1 MMMVQAVVLMVSR
14 LKTELI
20 RTLVLSLRSPTSCA
34 DWHLKRSKSRP
45 QVAQSPWKTDE
56 SKQNSAKPFK
66 HKKAQRIAQANKSH
80 WCESMQNLIAQQ
92 PEDYVKSAMKVIAAN
107 VQAIA
112 DEIDYSEVKTLFTG
126 ILAAQQNHKRLFVM
140 GAGRSG
146 LVVKGFAMRLMHV
159 GFNVY
164 VVGETVTPAVETD
177 DLLIVISGSG
187 ETKSINEMSALAKA
201 KGTRLAAVTSNRDS
215 TLGTISDAIVVVK
228 GRTKASGMDFMER
241 QVVGSHISF
250 APLGT
255 MFEISTMV
263 FLDGIIAALME
274 ITKKS
279 EEDLKKKHATLE

>member
-1 MMMVQAVVLMVSR
+1 MR
-14 LKTELI
+14 
-20 RTLVLSLRSPTSCA
+20 
-34 DWHLKRSKSRP
+34 
-45 QVAQSPWKTDE
+45 
-56 SKQNSAKPFK
+56 AKPE
-66 HKKAQRIAQANKSH
+66 R
-80 WCESMQNLIAQQ
+80 
-92 PEDYVKSAMKVIAAN
+92 PEEYVKSAMKVITAN
-107 VQAIA
+107 VQTIA
-112 DEIDYSEVKTLFTG
+112 DEIDCVEINALVSD
-126 ILAAQQNHKRLFVM
+126 ILAAHQNKKRVFVM

-146 LVVKGFAMRLMHV
+146 LVVKGFAMRLMHL

-201 KGTRLAAVTSNRDS
+201 KGTRLASVTSNKES
-215 TLGTISDAIVVVK
+215 TLGSISDTIVVIK
-228 GRTKASGMDFMER
+228 GRTKVSGMDFMER

-263 FLDGIIAALME
+263 FLDGVIAALME
-274 ITKKS
+274 VTKVS

>member
-1 MMMVQAVVLMVSR
+1 
-14 LKTELI
+14 
-20 RTLVLSLRSPTSCA
+20 
-34 DWHLKRSKSRP
+34 
-45 QVAQSPWKTDE
+45 
-56 SKQNSAKPFK
+56 
-66 HKKAQRIAQANKSH
+66 
-80 WCESMQNLIAQQ
+80 MQNPLAQQ
-92 PEDYVKSAMKVIAAN
+92 PEDYVKSAMKLIAAN

-112 DEIDYSEVKTLFTG
+112 DEIDYSEVKALVMD
-126 ILAAQQNHKRLFVM
+126 ILAAHQNQKRMFVM

-146 LVVKGFAMRLMHV
+146 LVVKGFAMRLMHL

-177 DLLIVISGSG
+177 DLLVAISGSG

-201 KGTRLAAVTSNRDS
+201 KGARLAAVTSNKDS
-215 TLGTISDAIVVVK
+215 TLGTFSDTIVVVK

>member
-1 MMMVQAVVLMVSR
+1 
-14 LKTELI
+14 
-20 RTLVLSLRSPTSCA
+20 
-34 DWHLKRSKSRP
+34 
-45 QVAQSPWKTDE
+45 
-56 SKQNSAKPFK
+56 
-66 HKKAQRIAQANKSH
+66 
-80 WCESMQNLIAQQ
+80 MQNPIAQQ

-112 DEIDYSEVKTLFTG
+112 DEIDYSEVKTLVTD
-126 ILAAQQNHKRLFVM
+126 ILAAQQDHKRLFVM

-146 LVVKGFAMRLMHV
+146 LVVKGFAMRLMHL

>member
-1 MMMVQAVVLMVSR
+1 
-14 LKTELI
+14 
-20 RTLVLSLRSPTSCA
+20 
-34 DWHLKRSKSRP
+34 
-45 QVAQSPWKTDE
+45 
-56 SKQNSAKPFK
+56 
-66 HKKAQRIAQANKSH
+66 
-80 WCESMQNLIAQQ
+80 MQNLIAHQ

-112 DEIDYSEVKTLFTG
+112 DEIDYSEVKTLVTG
-126 ILAAQQNHKRLFVM
+126 ILAAQQNQKRLFVM

-146 LVVKGFAMRLMHV
+146 LVVKGFAMRLMHL

>member
-1 MMMVQAVVLMVSR
+1 
-14 LKTELI
+14 
-20 RTLVLSLRSPTSCA
+20 
-34 DWHLKRSKSRP
+34 
-45 QVAQSPWKTDE
+45 
-56 SKQNSAKPFK
+56 
-66 HKKAQRIAQANKSH
+66 
-80 WCESMQNLIAQQ
+80 MQNPIAQQ

-112 DEIDYSEVKTLFTG
+112 DEIDYSEVKTLVTD

-146 LVVKGFAMRLMHV
+146 LVVKGFAMRLMHL

-201 KGTRLAAVTSNRDS
+201 KGTRLVAVTSNSDS

>member
-1 MMMVQAVVLMVSR
+1 
-14 LKTELI
+14 
-20 RTLVLSLRSPTSCA
+20 
-34 DWHLKRSKSRP
+34 
-45 QVAQSPWKTDE
+45 
-56 SKQNSAKPFK
+56 
-66 HKKAQRIAQANKSH
+66 
-80 WCESMQNLIAQQ
+80 MQNLIGQQ

-112 DEIDYSEVKTLFTG
+112 DEIDYSEVKTLVTG

-146 LVVKGFAMRLMHV
+146 LVVKGFAMRLMHL

>member
-1 MMMVQAVVLMVSR
+1 
-14 LKTELI
+14 
-20 RTLVLSLRSPTSCA
+20 
-34 DWHLKRSKSRP
+34 
-45 QVAQSPWKTDE
+45 
-56 SKQNSAKPFK
+56 
-66 HKKAQRIAQANKSH
+66 
-80 WCESMQNLIAQQ
+80 MQNPLAQQ
-92 PEDYVKSAMKVIAAN
+92 PEDYVKSAMKLIAAN

-112 DEIDYSEVKTLFTG
+112 DEIDYSEVKTLVMD
-126 ILAAQQNHKRLFVM
+126 ILAAHQNQKRLFVM

-146 LVVKGFAMRLMHV
+146 LVVKGFAMRLMHL

-177 DLLIVISGSG
+177 DLLVVISGSG

-201 KGTRLAAVTSNRDS
+201 KGARLAAVTSNKDS
-215 TLGTISDAIVVVK
+215 TLGTFSDTIVVVK
-228 GRTKASGMDFMER
+228 GRMKASGMDFMER

>member
-1 MMMVQAVVLMVSR
+1 MQ
-14 LKTELI
+14 I
-20 RTLVLSLRSPTSCA
+20 P
-34 DWHLKRSKSRP
+34 P
-45 QVAQSPWKTDE
+45 AQK
-56 SKQNSAKPFK
+56 
-66 HKKAQRIAQANKSH
+66 
-80 WCESMQNLIAQQ
+80 

-112 DEIDYSEVKTLFTG
+112 DEIDYSEVKTLVSD
-126 ILAAQQNHKRLFVM
+126 ILAVHQNQKRLFVM

-146 LVVKGFAMRLMHV
+146 LVVKGFAMRLMHL

-177 DLLIVISGSG
+177 DLLVVISGSG

-201 KGTRLAAVTSNRDS
+201 KGTRLAAVTSNKDS
-215 TLGTISDAIVVVK
+215 SLGTISDTIVVVK
-228 GRTKASGMDFMER
+228 GRTKTSGMDFMER

-279 EEDLKKKHATLE
+279 EDDLKKKHATLE

>member
-1 MMMVQAVVLMVSR
+1 
-14 LKTELI
+14 
-20 RTLVLSLRSPTSCA
+20 
-34 DWHLKRSKSRP
+34 
-45 QVAQSPWKTDE
+45 
-56 SKQNSAKPFK
+56 
-66 HKKAQRIAQANKSH
+66 
-80 WCESMQNLIAQQ
+80 MQTLIAQQ

-112 DEIDYSEVKTLFTG
+112 DEIDYSEVKTLVTG

-146 LVVKGFAMRLMHV
+146 LVVKGFAMRLMHL

>member
-1 MMMVQAVVLMVSR
+1 
-14 LKTELI
+14 
-20 RTLVLSLRSPTSCA
+20 
-34 DWHLKRSKSRP
+34 
-45 QVAQSPWKTDE
+45 
-56 SKQNSAKPFK
+56 
-66 HKKAQRIAQANKSH
+66 
-80 WCESMQNLIAQQ
+80 MQNPLAQQ
-92 PEDYVKSAMKVIAAN
+92 PEDYVKSAMKLIAAN

-112 DEIDYSEVKTLFTG
+112 DEIDYSEVKTLVMD
-126 ILAAQQNHKRLFVM
+126 ILAAHQNQKRLFVM

-146 LVVKGFAMRLMHV
+146 LVVKGFAMRLMHL

-177 DLLIVISGSG
+177 DLLVVISGSG

-201 KGTRLAAVTSNRDS
+201 KGARLAAVTSNKDS
-215 TLGTISDAIVVVK
+215 TLGTFSDTVVVVK

>member
-1 MMMVQAVVLMVSR
+1 
-14 LKTELI
+14 
-20 RTLVLSLRSPTSCA
+20 
-34 DWHLKRSKSRP
+34 
-45 QVAQSPWKTDE
+45 
-56 SKQNSAKPFK
+56 
-66 HKKAQRIAQANKSH
+66 
-80 WCESMQNLIAQQ
+80 MQNLIAQQ

-112 DEIDYSEVKTLFTG
+112 DEIDYSEVKTLVTG

-146 LVVKGFAMRLMHV
+146 LVVKGFAMRLMHL

-263 FLDGIIAALME
+263 FLDGIIAALM
-274 ITKKS
+274 
-279 EEDLKKKHATLE
+279 

>member
-1 MMMVQAVVLMVSR
+1 
-14 LKTELI
+14 
-20 RTLVLSLRSPTSCA
+20 
-34 DWHLKRSKSRP
+34 
-45 QVAQSPWKTDE
+45 
-56 SKQNSAKPFK
+56 
-66 HKKAQRIAQANKSH
+66 
-80 WCESMQNLIAQQ
+80 MQNLIAQQ

-107 VQAIA
+107 VQDIA
-112 DEIDYSEVKTLFTG
+112 DEIDYSEVKTLVTG

-146 LVVKGFAMRLMHV
+146 LVVKGFAMRLMHL

>member
-1 MMMVQAVVLMVSR
+1 
-14 LKTELI
+14 
-20 RTLVLSLRSPTSCA
+20 
-34 DWHLKRSKSRP
+34 
-45 QVAQSPWKTDE
+45 
-56 SKQNSAKPFK
+56 
-66 HKKAQRIAQANKSH
+66 
-80 WCESMQNLIAQQ
+80 MQNLIAQQ

-112 DEIDYSEVKTLFTG
+112 DEIDYSEVKTLVTG

-146 LVVKGFAMRLMHV
+146 LVVKGFAMRLMHL

-250 APLGT
+250 TPLGT

>member
-1 MMMVQAVVLMVSR
+1 
-14 LKTELI
+14 
-20 RTLVLSLRSPTSCA
+20 
-34 DWHLKRSKSRP
+34 
-45 QVAQSPWKTDE
+45 
-56 SKQNSAKPFK
+56 
-66 HKKAQRIAQANKSH
+66 
-80 WCESMQNLIAQQ
+80 MQNPLAQQ
-92 PEDYVKSAMKVIAAN
+92 PEDYVKSAMKLIAAN

-112 DEIDYSEVKTLFTG
+112 DEIDYSEVKALVMD
-126 ILAAQQNHKRLFVM
+126 ILAAHQDQKRLFVM

-146 LVVKGFAMRLMHV
+146 LVVKGFAMRLMHL

-177 DLLIVISGSG
+177 DLLVVISGSG

-201 KGTRLAAVTSNRDS
+201 KGARLAAVTSNKDS
-215 TLGTISDAIVVVK
+215 TLGTFSDIIVVVK

>member
-1 MMMVQAVVLMVSR
+1 
-14 LKTELI
+14 
-20 RTLVLSLRSPTSCA
+20 
-34 DWHLKRSKSRP
+34 
-45 QVAQSPWKTDE
+45 
-56 SKQNSAKPFK
+56 
-66 HKKAQRIAQANKSH
+66 
-80 WCESMQNLIAQQ
+80 MQNAPTQK

-112 DEIDYSEVKTLFTG
+112 DEIDYSEVKIFVSD
-126 ILAAQQNHKRLFVM
+126 ILTTHQNQKRLFVM

-146 LVVKGFAMRLMHV
+146 LVVKGFAMRLMHL

-164 VVGETVTPAVETD
+164 VVGETVTPAVESD

-201 KGTRLAAVTSNRDS
+201 KGTRLAAVTSNKDS
-215 TLGTISDAIVVVK
+215 SLGSISDTIVVVK
-228 GRTKASGMDFMER
+228 GRTKTSGMDFMER

-279 EEDLKKKHATLE
+279 EDDLKKKHATLE

>member
-1 MMMVQAVVLMVSR
+1 MQDL
-14 LKTELI
+14 
-20 RTLVLSLRSPTSCA
+20 PT
-34 DWHLKRSKSRP
+34 
-45 QVAQSPWKTDE
+45 Q
-56 SKQNSAKPFK
+56 KP
-66 HKKAQRIAQANKSH
+66 
-80 WCESMQNLIAQQ
+80 E
-92 PEDYVKSAMKVIAAN
+92 EYVKSAMKIIAEN
-107 VQAIA
+107 VQTIA
-112 DEIDYSEVKTLFTG
+112 DEIDYGEVKTFVSD
-126 ILAAQQNHKRLFVM
+126 ILEAHQNKKRVFVM

-146 LVVKGFAMRLMHV
+146 LVVKGFAMRLMHL

-164 VVGETVTPAVETD
+164 VVGETVTPAVESD

-201 KGTRLAAVTSNRDS
+201 KGTRLAAVTSNKES
-215 TLGTISDAIVVVK
+215 TLGTISDAIVVVR

-279 EEDLKKKHATLE
+279 EEDLRKKHATLE

>member
-1 MMMVQAVVLMVSR
+1 MQKPS
-14 LKTELI
+14 
-20 RTLVLSLRSPTSCA
+20 
-34 DWHLKRSKSRP
+34 
-45 QVAQSPWKTDE
+45 AQ
-56 SKQNSAKPFK
+56 KP
-66 HKKAQRIAQANKSH
+66 
-80 WCESMQNLIAQQ
+80 E
-92 PEDYVKSAMKVIAAN
+92 EYVKSAMKVIAAN

-112 DEIDYSEVKTLFTG
+112 DEIDYSEVKALVSD
-126 ILAAQQNHKRLFVM
+126 ILTAHQGQKRLFVM

-146 LVVKGFAMRLMHV
+146 LVVKGFAMRLMHL

-215 TLGTISDAIVVVK
+215 SLGTISDTIVVVK
-228 GRTKASGMDFMER
+228 GRTKASAMDFMER
-241 QVVGSHISF
+241 QLVGSHISF

-279 EEDLKKKHATLE
+279 EDDLRKKHATLE

>member
-1 MMMVQAVVLMVSR
+1 MQDL
-14 LKTELI
+14 
-20 RTLVLSLRSPTSCA
+20 PT
-34 DWHLKRSKSRP
+34 
-45 QVAQSPWKTDE
+45 Q
-56 SKQNSAKPFK
+56 KP
-66 HKKAQRIAQANKSH
+66 
-80 WCESMQNLIAQQ
+80 E
-92 PEDYVKSAMKVIAAN
+92 EYVKSAMKIIAEN
-107 VQAIA
+107 VQTIA
-112 DEIDYSEVKTLFTG
+112 DEIDYGEVKTFVSD
-126 ILAAQQNHKRLFVM
+126 ILEAHQNKKRVFVM

-146 LVVKGFAMRLMHV
+146 LVVKGFAMRLMHL

-164 VVGETVTPAVETD
+164 VVGETVTPAVESD

-201 KGTRLAAVTSNRDS
+201 KGTRLAAVTSNKES
-215 TLGTISDAIVVVK
+215 TLGTISDAIVVVR
-228 GRTKASGMDFMER
+228 GRTKVSGMDFMER

-279 EEDLKKKHATLE
+279 EEDLRKKHATLE

>member
-1 MMMVQAVVLMVSR
+1 
-14 LKTELI
+14 
-20 RTLVLSLRSPTSCA
+20 
-34 DWHLKRSKSRP
+34 
-45 QVAQSPWKTDE
+45 
-56 SKQNSAKPFK
+56 
-66 HKKAQRIAQANKSH
+66 
-80 WCESMQNLIAQQ
+80 MQNPLAQQ

-112 DEIDYSEVKTLFTG
+112 DEIDYSEVKTLVTD
-126 ILAAQQNHKRLFVM
+126 ILATHQNQKRLFVM

-146 LVVKGFAMRLMHV
+146 LVVKGFAMRLMHL

-177 DLLIVISGSG
+177 DLLVVISGSG

-215 TLGTISDAIVVVK
+215 TLGTISDTIVAVK